1 MVTTLSLT
9 LTAITKGT
17 SQSRGRQDRSVVGVE
32 CLRGRR
38 KRVGVERE
46 FLEDQVVLD
55 LVEGREQ
62 RATRDD
68 GSKMIVSL
76 V

>member
-9 LTAITKGT
+9 LTAIAKGM
-17 SQSRGRQDRSVVGVE
+17 SQSRGRRDRSVVGVE

-38 KRVGVERE
+38 RRVVVKRE
-46 FLEDQVVLD
+46 FLEDQVVSD

-62 RATRDD
+62 CAARDD
-68 GSKMIVSL
+68 GSKMILSL